1 MTTLQFDPD
10 FCLETSRLRLRMLTQ
25 ADYPAYAAIMQSSR
39 AIPMGG
45 PLTDREAWG
54 MFCHCA
60 GSWMLFGYGA
70 LMIVDKATGMDMG
83 MVSING
89 GPLFTEPELG
99 WFLFDGFE
107 GHGYATEAAAALRD
121 WALDVRGLPTLVS
134 YFAPDNEKSLAVVRR
149 LSAVEDKHAVAPD
162 PVDLVYRYVR

>member
-70 LMIVDKATGMDMG
+70 LMIVGKATGMDMG

-89 GPLFTEPELG
+89 GPLFTEPALG
-99 WFLFDGFE
+99 WILFDGSC
-107 GHGYATEAAAALRD
+107 GDCCRPSAGTAMQPKRQRRCAIGRSMCAACQR
-121 WALDVRGLPTLVS
+121 W
-134 YFAPDNEKSLAVVRR
+134 
-149 LSAVEDKHAVAPD
+149 
-162 PVDLVYRYVR
+162 